1 MTSKHS
7 VTLMDYLKSNTQTIA
22 EKSFDELDALT
33 LSVASYLLFEKS
45 PAGKSKHSHIACFC
59 ARANSTR

>member
-45 PAGKSKHSHIACFC
+45 PAAKASTPISLAFA